1 MIWRLICTGE
11 LAPTVITAG
20 GKVQSCAD
28 GSMPIWQ
35 PEQGLDI
42 LSWDQDSIAIV
53 MLSTLMFY
61 IAGLGLGAIM
71 RLIGRFAR

>member
-11 LAPTVITAG
+11 GTPSPITNG
-20 GKVQSCAD
+20 GKVQACVD
-28 GSMPIWQ
+28 GTMPIWQ

-42 LSWDQDSIAIV
+42 LSWDQDAISIV

-61 IAGLGLGAIM
+61 VAGLGLGAIL
-71 RLIGRFAR
+71 RLLGRFGR